1 MILSDE
7 TKKIN
12 HVKKINKITTAIHSK
27 WEGVCKIYGFLPR
40 FYLHYSQNL
49 WEKKQTLNI
58 KVWHVRTETCS
69 TKTRKWQCTTSG
81 FTNKC
86 LCTFQRTPCWIYN
99 RHPGHPRSDVIP
111 QEIHWKTVLSKVCE
125 IKCEGKSSVQNSSNR
140 HFFFSFFLLYCL
152 NIHINKLFPG

>member
-7 TKKIN
+7 TKRIN
-12 HVKKINKITTAIHSK
+12 HVKKKKKITTAIHSK

-40 FYLHYSQNL
+40 FYLHCSQNL
-49 WEKKQTLNI
+49 WGKKPLTFDTWGLRLAPLKPGSDSAPPLASLINVSALSKEPLAGFIIATLA
-58 KVWHVRTETCS
+58 
-69 TKTRKWQCTTSG
+69 
-81 FTNKC
+81 
-86 LCTFQRTPCWIYN
+86 
-99 RHPGHPRSDVIP
+99 RSDVIP

-140 HFFFSFFLLYCL
+140 HFFFFFLLYCL